1 MASTVDRKLRARWQ
15 RSRKAARMIARL
27 PFVRYVGVNGSLA
40 RGASNANS
48 DIDLFIVIEEGHL
61 WKTRLAITLLIHTHG
76 LRRTN
81 TKIAGRICLNRFFTT
96 EHLEITPHTL
106 GNAREFC
113 AQVPLYDEGGY
124 HARFAAANTWVWEF
138 GYRFSR
144 VTSDELR
151 VMNAG
156 QSVKESVERAFSYR
170 FGQWLEE
177 LVKRPQYQRIARDP
191 RTHDPNGLVV
201 FTDRELT
208 FNPPRRF

>member
-1 MASTVDRKLRARWQ
+1 MANPFDKKMLGYWKRAQ
-15 RSRKAARMIARL
+15 RIARIISL
-27 PFVRYVGVNGSLA
+27 VPFVRYVGVNGSLA

-48 DIDLFIVIEEGHL
+48 DIDLFITIEEGHL

-113 AQVPLYDEGGY
+113 AQVPLYDEGRW
-124 HARFAAANTWVWEF
+124 HDRFAKANAWVTEF
-138 GYRFSR
+138 GYRFSSDKR
-144 VTSDELR
+144 QVTSDKEE
-151 VMNAG
+151 
-156 QSVKESVERAFSYR
+156 QSAKASIEKAFSYR
-170 FGQWLEE
+170 FGQWLEQ

-191 RTHDPNGLVV
+191 RTHDRRGLVV
-201 FTDRELT
+201 FTDQELT
-208 FNPPRRF
+208 FNPPK

>member
-15 RSRKAARMIARL
+15 RSRKAVRMVARL

-48 DIDLFIVIEEGHL
+48 DIALFIIIEEGHL
-61 WKTRLAITLLIHTHG
+61 WKTRLVITLLIHTHG

-113 AQVPLYDEGGY
+113 AQVPLYDEGGW
-124 HARFAAANTWVWEF
+124 HVEFAKANAWVAEF
-138 GYRFSR
+138 GYRFSSDKR
-144 VTSDELR
+144 QVTSD
-151 VMNAG
+151 
-156 QSVKESVERAFSYR
+156 KEEQGA
-170 FGQWLEE
+170 
-177 LVKRPQYQRIARDP
+177 KA
-191 RTHDPNGLVV
+191 
-201 FTDRELT
+201 
-208 FNPPRRF
+208 